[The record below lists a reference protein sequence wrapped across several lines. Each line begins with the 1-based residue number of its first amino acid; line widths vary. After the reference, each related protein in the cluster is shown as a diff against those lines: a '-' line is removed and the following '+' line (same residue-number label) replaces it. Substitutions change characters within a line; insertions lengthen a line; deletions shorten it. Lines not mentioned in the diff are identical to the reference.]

1 MLVIEDLH
9 ARYGSVTALSGVSLR
24 VEPGELI
31 ALVGANGAGKSTVL
45 RTISG
50 LVRPHQGTIIFN
62 GERIDR
68 QAPGAIVR
76 LGISHCPEARKIWP
90 QMTVA
95 ENLDMGGYVRSD
107 RAGVAATYEK
117 MLKRFPRLRER
128 CQQMAGTLSGGE
140 QQMLAIA
147 RALMSAPKLVLFD
160 EPSLGLSPILV
171 QEVVSIISEIY
182 RDGVTVL
189 LVEQNVNMAL
199 RLAQRAYVLETG
211 KVAISGASA
220 DLLKNGSLLKA
231 YLGGH

>member
-1 MLVIEDLH
+1 MLVFENIH
-9 ARYGSVTALSGVSLR
+9 ARYGSVTALAGVSLK
-24 VEPGELI
+24 VETGELV

-50 LVRPHQGTIIFN
+50 LLRPHQGTITYN

-68 QAPGAIVR
+68 QQPGAIVR
-76 LGISHCPEARKIWP
+76 LGISHCPEDRKIWP
-90 QMTVA
+90 QMSVA
-95 ENLDMGGYVRSD
+95 ENLEMGAYIRRD
-107 RAGVAATYEK
+107 RAGITETYER
-117 MLKRFPRLRER
+117 LLERFPVLGERL
-128 CQQMAGTLSGGE
+128 QQSAGTLSGGE

-147 RALMSAPKLVLFD
+147 RALMSAPKLILFD

-171 QEVVSIISEIY
+171 QEVASIIRDIH

-211 KVAISGASA
+211 RVAVSGSSA
-220 DLLKNGSLLKA
+220 ELLKDDTLLKA
-231 YLGGH
+231 YLGG

>member
-1 MLVIEDLH
+1 MLVVEDVH

-24 VEPGELI
+24 VETGELI

-45 RTISG
+45 RAISG
-50 LVRPHQGTIIFN
+50 LVRPHQGKITFDGQRI
-62 GERIDR
+62 ERR
-68 QAPGAIVR
+68 PPGAIVR
-76 LGISHCPEARKIWP
+76 LGVSHCPEARKIWP

-95 ENLDMGGYVRSD
+95 ENLEMGAYVRRD
-107 RAGVAATYEK
+107 RAGVAVTHEK
-117 MLKRFPRLRER
+117 MLERFPRLRER
-128 CQQMAGTLSGGE
+128 RHQMAGTLSGGE

-147 RALMSAPKLVLFD
+147 RSLMSVPKLVLFD

-171 QEVVSIISEIY
+171 QEVVSIIRDIY

-211 KVAISGASA
+211 RVAVAGRSE
-220 DLLKNGSLLKA
+220 DLLKDQSLLKA
-231 YLGGH
+231 YLGGR

>member
-1 MLVIEDLH
+1 MLVIDDIH
-9 ARYGSVTALSGVSLR
+9 ARYGSVTALSGISLR

-45 RTISG
+45 RAISG
-50 LVRPHQGTIIFN
+50 LLRPHQGTITFN
-62 GERIDR
+62 GARIDR
-68 QAPGAIVR
+68 RAPGAIVR

-90 QMTVA
+90 HMTVA
-95 ENLDMGGYVRSD
+95 ENLEMGAYVRTD
-107 RAGVAATYEK
+107 RTAVVTTREK
-117 MLKRFPRLRER
+117 MLERFPRLRER
-128 CQQMAGTLSGGE
+128 RQQMAGTLSGGE

-171 QEVVSIISEIY
+171 QEVVSIISDIY

-211 KVAISGASA
+211 RVALSGASA
-220 DLLKNGSLLKA
+220 DLLRNETVLKA
-231 YLGGH
+231 YLGGR